1 MHALLTALVLAVS
14 PDVPVTPNPGPSQAA
29 VPRRSFWV
37 QPIGTAVMGLALRE
51 DSALYLPL
59 GANLPLGEDSSTSL
73 GIELTVM
80 TGAMRAAYEHQVSS
94 NGVVP
99 RYWRVLAAAGPV
111 FSLSGRPLSGP
122 FVQPKLFTNVS
133 YEPEY
138 DSDEARHTGGTSV
151 ELHLGL
157 DLGWQFTVGP
167 VYIAPVLGAS
177 VGYGFNLP
185 GGGTSTL
192 SGRPSFEPSRV
203 LAPRFVG
210 FETKRGSSPVVGANL
225 NLLRVGAVF

>member
-1 MHALLTALVLAVS
+1 MHALLTALVLAAS
-14 PDVPVTPNPGPSQAA
+14 ADVPVTPYPAPSEATA
-29 VPRRSFWV
+29 PRRSFWV
-37 QPIGTAVMGLALRE
+37 QPLGTAFMGLVLRE

-59 GANLPLGEDSSTSL
+59 GANLPLGEGSSTSL
-73 GIELTVM
+73 GVELTVM

-122 FVQPKLFTNVS
+122 FVQPKLFTNLS

-138 DSDEARHTGGTSV
+138 ESDESRHTGGVSV

-157 DLGWQFTVGP
+157 DLGWQFTLGSL
-167 VYIAPVLGAS
+167 YIAPVLGAS

-192 SGRPSFEPSRV
+192 SGSPSFEPSRV
-203 LAPRFVG
+203 LAPRLVG
-210 FETKRGSSPVVGANL
+210 FETKRGAAPVVGVNL